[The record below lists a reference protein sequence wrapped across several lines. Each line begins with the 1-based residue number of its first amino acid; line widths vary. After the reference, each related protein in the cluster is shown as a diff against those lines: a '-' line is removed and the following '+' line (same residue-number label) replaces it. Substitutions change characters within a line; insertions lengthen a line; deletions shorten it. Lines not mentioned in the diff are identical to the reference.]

1 MPFQVSP
8 GVNVTEISLVTSVPQ
23 TATST
28 GAIAGQFSWG
38 PVGKASLI
46 SSETQLVERYGR
58 PTANNYETFFSSAN
72 FLAYT
77 NSLYVSRAAKTTGV
91 STDVE
96 SALLGNT
103 TVIAYSNTANISV
116 GQVVFG
122 VGVPSEAVVTAVNN
136 ATISNN
142 FVANASGVAS
152 NGTITIAGHPFAD
165 GERVVYLVAAGNTVV
180 SGLAN
185 NTTYFVR
192 NSNSTTLSLS
202 SSINGTVITLTPGT
216 NESGHS
222 LTRSTDTRVTISS
235 SATLGSNSL
244 PYLVSTS
251 SAAASELNYGDATV
265 SYNAFANTSA
275 LTNRTQAVVK
285 NEDHYDTLTLPS
297 SVKWVA
303 KYPGELGNSLKISV
317 VDNASQ
323 YSSTINPYAI
333 VADGITTNSTVIP
346 GSAGITVA
354 LNATTANVFVANSA
368 TVSASATAN
377 VATAIK
383 NKLVVGDY
391 VEVGNTSIN
400 KQKLQIK
407 TVGSVT
413 TTGNTSHFT
422 LTFEEPYKL
431 STAFS
436 SNTVSRYWEYST
448 VVGKAPGVSKS
459 VSDVGSSVVD
469 QISIVVVDEDGKI
482 SGTPDTILETYVNLS
497 RATDAKNQDGTA
509 AYYKDAVNSLS
520 RYVWFGTDRTG
531 AASNTAINVAAS
543 TETVPLTASMVGG
556 RDGAS
561 ESTAA
566 LADLATAWDIFADT
580 TSVDVSLLIAGRP
593 GGVNGVQAA
602 NYVIDNIAEIR
613 KDCVVFVSPEKSDV
627 VNNIGSEL
635 DAVLGFR
642 NGLRNSSYAV
652 LDSGYKYQ
660 YDKYNDVYRWVP
672 LNGDMAGLAARTDQV
687 RDPWFSPAGFN
698 RGAIKNVVKLAW
710 NPSKPQRDVLY
721 SAEVNPV
728 VTFPGQGTVLF
739 GDKTL
744 LAGGSAFDYINV
756 RRLFIILEK
765 TIATAANQ
773 LLFEFNDDFTRL
785 QFKNIVEPFLREVA
799 GRRGITDFLVV
810 CDETN
815 NPGAIVDA
823 AKFVGDIYIKP
834 ARSIN
839 FIQLNFVGVGTS
851 VEFNE
856 IVGQF

>member
-1 MPFQVSP
+1 MAFQVSP
-8 GVNVTEISLVTSVPQ
+8 GVNVTEVSLVTSVPQ

-46 SSETQLVERYGR
+46 SGETQLVERYGR

-72 FLAYT
+72 FLSYT

-103 TVIAYSNTANISV
+103 TVIAYSNTANVSV

-122 VGVPSEAVVTAVNN
+122 VGIPSEAVVTAVSN

-142 FVANASGVAS
+142 FVANSSGVA
-152 NGTITIAGHPFAD
+152 GTTITIPAGHPFVD
-165 GERVVYLVAAGNTVV
+165 GERVKYLVAAANTVI

-202 SSINGTVITLTPGT
+202 SSINGTVISLTPGT

-235 SATLGSNSL
+235 NATLGSNSL

-275 LTNRTQAVVK
+275 LTNRSQAIVK
-285 NEDHYDTLTLPS
+285 NDDHYDTLTLPS

-317 VDNASQ
+317 VDTANQ
-323 YSSTINPYAI
+323 Y
-333 VADGITTNSTVIP
+333 NSTVT
-346 GSAGITVA
+346 ANITVA
-354 LNATTANVFVANSA
+354 LNATTANVFLTGSTSAAINNVKNSF
-368 TVSASATAN
+368 T
-377 VATAIK
+377 
-383 NKLVVGDY
+383 VGDY
-391 VEVGNTSIN
+391 VEVGNTTIN

-407 TVGSVT
+407 SISSASEPVA
-413 TTGNTSHFT
+413 NTWYFNLT
-422 LTFEEPYKL
+422 LQEPYKL
-431 STAFS
+431 STAYS
-436 SNTVSRYWEYST
+436 AGSISRYWEYST
-448 VVGKAPGVSKS
+448 VVGKAPGISKS

-469 QISIVVVDEDGKI
+469 QISVVVVDEDGKI
-482 SGTPDTILETYVNLS
+482 SGAPGTVLETFVNLS

-520 RYVWFGTDRTG
+520 KYVWFGTDRTG

-543 TETVPLTASMVGG
+543 TETVPLTLSMLGG

-561 ESTAA
+561 ESTASS
-566 LADLATAWDIFADT
+566 ADLATAWDVFADT
-580 TSVDVSLLIAGRP
+580 ASVDVSLLIAGRP

-602 NYVIDNIAEIR
+602 NYIIDNIAEVR
-613 KDCVVFVSPEKSDV
+613 KDCVVFVSPEKADV

-839 FIQLNFVGVGTS
+839 FIQLNFVGVGSS
-851 VEFNE
+851 VEFSE

>member
-1 MPFQVSP
+1 MAFQVSP
-8 GVNVTEISLVTSVPQ
+8 GVNVTEVSLVTSVPQ

-38 PVGKASLI
+38 PVGKTALVSN
-46 SSETQLVERYGR
+46 EAQLVELYGR
-58 PTANNYETFFSSAN
+58 PTANNYETFFSAAN
-72 FLAYT
+72 FLAYA
-77 NSLYVSRAAKTTGV
+77 NRMYVSRAAKTSGV
-91 STDVE
+91 STDV
-96 SALLGNT
+96 STSLLGNST
-103 TVIAYSNTANISV
+103 IIAYSSSANIAA
-116 GQVVFG
+116 GQSVFG
-122 VGVPSEAVVTAVNN
+122 AGVPDSALVLTTNN
-136 ATISNN
+136 TSIANTFNANTDVATNGAITISSNP
-142 FVANASGVAS
+142 FISGETVQY
-152 NGTITIAGHPFAD
+152 T
-165 GERVVYLVAAGNTVV
+165 VAAGNTVI
-180 SGLAN
+180 SGLTNAA
-185 NTTYFVR
+185 TYFVR
-192 NSNSTTLSLS
+192 NSNATAIYLANTVDGS
-202 SSINGTVITLTPGT
+202 VITLVKGLTET
-216 NESGHS
+216 GHT
-222 LTRSTDTRVTISS
+222 LTRTNTTRVTISAN
-235 SATLGSNSL
+235 ATLGSASVPSL
-244 PYLVSTS
+244 GTINYNE
-251 SAAASELNYGDATV
+251 ASI

-275 LTNRTQAVVK
+275 LTNRSQTIVK
-285 NEDHYDTLTLPS
+285 NADHYDTLTLPS
-297 SVKWVA
+297 SVKWVS

-317 VDNASQ
+317 VDTTDQ
-323 YSSTINPYAI
+323 YSSTVNPFAI
-333 VADGITTNSTVIP
+333 TADGITTNSTVVP

-377 VATAIK
+377 VAAAVK

-407 TVGSVT
+407 TIGAVT

-422 LTFEEPYKL
+422 LTFEQPYKL
-431 STAFS
+431 STAYS
-436 SNTVSRYWEYST
+436 ANTISRYWEYST

-469 QISIVVVDEDGKI
+469 QVSIVVVDEDGKI
-482 SGTPDTILETYVNLS
+482 SGAPDTVLETFVNLS

-520 RYVWFGTDRTG
+520 KYVWFGTDRSG
-531 AASNTAINVAAS
+531 AASNTAVNIAAS
-543 TETVPLTASMVGG
+543 TETVPLTLSMLGG
-556 RDGAS
+556 RDGSS
-561 ESTAA
+561 ESTATMA
-566 LADLATAWDIFADT
+566 ELATAWDVFADT
-580 TSVDVSLLIAGRP
+580 ASVDIALVIAGRP
-593 GGVNGVQAA
+593 TGVNGVQAA
-602 NYVIDNIAEIR
+602 NYIIDNIAEVR
-613 KDCVVFVSPEKSDV
+613 KDCVVFVSPEKSDI
-627 VNNIGSEL
+627 VNNTGSEL
-635 DAVLGFR
+635 ESVVAFR
-642 NGLRNSSYAV
+642 NFLRNSSYAIM
-652 LDSGYKYQ
+652 DSGYKYQ

-710 NPSKPQRDVLY
+710 NPSKAQRDVLY
-721 SAEVNPV
+721 SNDINPV
-728 VTFPGQGTVLF
+728 VTFPGQGTILF

-744 LAGGSAFDYINV
+744 LSQGSSFDYINV

-773 LLFEFNDDFTRL
+773 LLFEFNDEFTRL

-815 NPGAIVDA
+815 NPAEIVDA

-839 FIQLNFVGVGTS
+839 FIQLNFVGVGSS

>member
-1 MPFQVSP
+1 MAFQVSP
-8 GVNVTEISLVTSVPQ
+8 GVNVTEVSLVTSVPQ

-46 SSETQLVERYGR
+46 SSEVQLVERYGR
-58 PTANNYETFFSSAN
+58 PTANNYETFFSAAN

-77 NSLYVSRAAKTTGV
+77 NSLYISRAAKTSGASVDV
-91 STDVE
+91 ST
-96 SALLGNT
+96 SLLGNST
-103 TVIAYSNTANISV
+103 IIAYSSSANIAA
-116 GQVVFG
+116 GQSVFG
-122 VGVPSEAVVTAVNN
+122 AGVPETALVLTTNNSSIANTFNANTDVAVNG
-136 ATISNN
+136 AITISSNP
-142 FVANASGVAS
+142 FISGETVQY
-152 NGTITIAGHPFAD
+152 T
-165 GERVVYLVAAGNTVV
+165 VAAGNTVL
-180 SGLAN
+180 SGLTNAA
-185 NTTYFVR
+185 TYFVR
-192 NSNSTTLSLS
+192 NSNATAIYLANTVD
-202 SSINGTVITLTPGT
+202 GTVFTLVKGPTETGHTLTRINT
-216 NESGHS
+216 
-222 LTRSTDTRVTISS
+222 TRVTIS
-235 SATLGSNSL
+235 ANTTLGSASVPSL
-244 PYLVSTS
+244 GTVNYNE
-251 SAAASELNYGDATV
+251 ASL
-265 SYNAFANTSA
+265 SYNAFANTST
-275 LTNRTQAVVK
+275 LTNRSQAIVK
-285 NEDHYDTLTLPS
+285 NDDHYDTLTLPS

-317 VDNASQ
+317 VDNADQ

-333 VADGITTNSTVIP
+333 VADGVTTNSTVIP

-368 TVSASATAN
+368 TVSTATTAN
-377 VATAIK
+377 VAAAVK

-431 STAFS
+431 STEFS
-436 SNTVSRYWEYST
+436 ANTISRYWEYST

-469 QISIVVVDEDGKI
+469 QISVVVVDEDGKI
-482 SGTPDTILETYVNLS
+482 SGAPDTVLETFVNLS

-520 RYVWFGTDRTG
+520 KYVWFGTDRTG

-543 TETVPLTASMVGG
+543 TETVPLTLSMLGG

-561 ESTAA
+561 ESTASS
-566 LADLATAWDIFADT
+566 ADLATAWDVFADT
-580 TSVDVSLLIAGRP
+580 ASVDVSLLIAGRP

-602 NYVIDNIAEIR
+602 NYIIDNIAEVR
-613 KDCVVFVSPEKSDV
+613 KDCVVFVSPEKADV

-635 DAVLGFR
+635 DAVLAFR

-660 YDKYNDVYRWVP
+660 YDKYNDVYRWIP

-839 FIQLNFVGVGTS
+839 FIQLNFVGVGSS
-851 VEFNE
+851 VEFSE

>member
-1 MPFQVSP
+1 MAFQVSP
-8 GVNVTEISLVTSVPQ
+8 GVNVTEVSLVTSVPQ

-58 PTANNYETFFSSAN
+58 PTANNYETFFSAAN

-77 NSLYVSRAAKTTGV
+77 NSLYISRAAKTSGASVDV
-91 STDVE
+91 ST
-96 SALLGNT
+96 SLLGNST
-103 TVIAYSNTANISV
+103 IIAYSSSANIAA
-116 GQVVFG
+116 GQSVFG
-122 VGVPSEAVVTAVNN
+122 AGVPETTLVLTTNNSSIANTFNANADVAVNG
-136 ATISNN
+136 AITISSNP
-142 FVANASGVAS
+142 FISGETVQY
-152 NGTITIAGHPFAD
+152 T
-165 GERVVYLVAAGNTVV
+165 VAAGNTVI
-180 SGLAN
+180 SGLTNAA
-185 NTTYFVR
+185 TYFVR
-192 NSNSTTLSLS
+192 NSNATAIYLANTVD
-202 SSINGTVITLTPGT
+202 GTVITLVKGPTET
-216 NESGHS
+216 GHT
-222 LTRSTDTRVTISS
+222 LTRINTTRVTIS
-235 SATLGSNSL
+235 ANTTLGSASVPSL
-244 PYLVSTS
+244 GTVNYNE
-251 SAAASELNYGDATV
+251 ASL
-265 SYNAFANTSA
+265 SYNAFANTST
-275 LTNRTQAVVK
+275 LTNRSQAIVK

-317 VDNASQ
+317 VDNADQ

-333 VADGITTNSTVIP
+333 VAGGITTNSTVIP

-368 TVSASATAN
+368 SVSTAATAN
-377 VATAIK
+377 VANAIK

-436 SNTVSRYWEYST
+436 ANVVSRYWEYST
-448 VVGKAPGVSKS
+448 VVGKAPGISKS
-459 VSDVGSSVVD
+459 VSDVGSTVVD
-469 QISIVVVDEDGKI
+469 QISVVVVDEDGKI
-482 SGTPDTILETYVNLS
+482 SGAPDTVLETFVNLS

-520 RYVWFGTDRTG
+520 KYVWFGTDRTG

-543 TETVPLTASMVGG
+543 TETVPLTLSMLGG

-561 ESTAA
+561 ESTASS
-566 LADLATAWDIFADT
+566 ADLSTAWDVFADT
-580 TSVDVSLLIAGRP
+580 ASVDVSLLISGRP
-593 GGVNGVQAA
+593 GGVNGVQTA
-602 NYVIDNIAEIR
+602 NYIIDNIAEVR

-710 NPSKPQRDVLY
+710 NPSKAQRDILY

-744 LAGGSAFDYINV
+744 LAQGSAFDFINV

-815 NPGAIVDA
+815 NPAEIVDA

-839 FIQLNFVGVGTS
+839 FIQLNFVGVGSS
-851 VEFNE
+851 VEFSE